1 MRNFKRALIIPIM
14 LAICI
19 FVPAVDSSAVSLLP
33 TANFNGYF
41 QTTPGEL
48 SFFSTAIS
56 KIDYVDSDNPFGED
70 STRNNL
76 SGVESLIGAEV
87 ILSGALRTDDYTFA
101 DAVLEIQDVTH
112 AHTYFSATLGDI
124 QFLEQSGVYYLLNP
138 NLDGDNPDT
147 LNLSNFDL
155 SVDTLFPSLYIEQL
169 GSALEIQGN
178 SGMKMTLR
186 SFGGDFA
193 NFSSGFIVEGL
204 IDGIQSPPAPAPVPE
219 PSTLYLLGLG
229 LMGFTVYRKRFR
241 A

>member
-1 MRNFKRALIIPIM
+1 MRKFKRALIIPIM
-14 LAICI
+14 LAICM

-112 AHTYFSATLGDI
+112 AHTYVSAASIVRRLGAAPVIAHD
-124 QFLEQSGVYYLLNP
+124 P
-138 NLDGDNPDT
+138 
-147 LNLSNFDL
+147 
-155 SVDTLFPSLYIEQL
+155 
-169 GSALEIQGN
+169 
-178 SGMKMTLR
+178 
-186 SFGGDFA
+186 DFA
-193 NFSSGFIVEGL
+193 RSLLYTFRNPMTTTGAGSSCFGK
-204 IDGIQSPPAPAPVPE
+204 
-219 PSTLYLLGLG
+219 T
-229 LMGFTVYRKRFR
+229 
-241 A
+241 